1 MRRYLVHLSA
11 TFEVTAENVAQ
22 ATHFAE
28 RIRSIGEAIGWS
40 RSRGKWE
47 VKCLEEHKT
56 KPCQI
61 GKREER

>member
-22 ATHFAE
+22 ATHVAE
-28 RIRSIGEAIGWS
+28 RIHTIGEAIGWS
-40 RSRGKWE
+40 SSRGKWE
-47 VKCLEEHKT
+47 VKCLGEYKT

-61 GKREER
+61 GKMKDW